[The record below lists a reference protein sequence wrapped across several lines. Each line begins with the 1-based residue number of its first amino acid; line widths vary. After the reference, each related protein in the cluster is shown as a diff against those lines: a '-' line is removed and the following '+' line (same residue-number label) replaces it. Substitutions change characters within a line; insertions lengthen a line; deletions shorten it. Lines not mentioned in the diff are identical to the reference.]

1 MKVDGVKNVAYT
13 KAGNPYKKCKTG
25 RKVLTGVGVG
35 TVAVGTVLASRFMGG
50 FGNFIKALGPK
61 AALPLL
67 GIAAWFG
74 IGAGIDAIVNHKRA
88 QKADKLAQREKVDTV
103 A

>member
-25 RKVLTGVGVG
+25 KRVCTGL
-35 TVAVGTVLASRFMGG
+35 AVGTAAVSTVVSSKMMGG
-50 FGNFIKALGPK
+50 FGKLIKAMGPM

-74 IGAGIDAIVNHKRA
+74 IGAGIDAMVNHKRGK
-88 QKADKLAQREKVDTV
+88 KADKQAQQEKVD
-103 A
+103 AMA

>member
-25 RKVLTGVGVG
+25 RKVLTGIGVG
-35 TVAVGTVLASRFMGG
+35 SAAVSTVLASRVMGG
-50 FGNFIKALGPK
+50 FGNLIKALGPK

-74 IGAGIDAIVNHKRA
+74 IGAGIDAIVNHKRGK
-88 QKADKLAQREKVDTV
+88 KADKQAQQEKVN
-103 A
+103 AMA